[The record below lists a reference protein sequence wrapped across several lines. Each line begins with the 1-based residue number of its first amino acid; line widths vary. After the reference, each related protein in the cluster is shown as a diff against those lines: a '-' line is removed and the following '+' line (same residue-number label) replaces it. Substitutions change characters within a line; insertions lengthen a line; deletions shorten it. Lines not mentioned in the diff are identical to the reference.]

1 MSHSGKDQNLDQQVI
16 DSFGHERAA
25 INFTESEIDEA
36 LDSQFSGDIT
46 PIDLSWFNAKSSAVT
61 DFGAGSGRWA
71 IRLLTYFS
79 FFYAIEPSEGVNKVL
94 KKKFSEESE

>member
-36 LDSQFSGDIT
+36 LDS
-46 PIDLSWFNAKSSAVT
+46 
-61 DFGAGSGRWA
+61 
-71 IRLLTYFS
+71 
-79 FFYAIEPSEGVNKVL
+79 
-94 KKKFSEESE
+94 